1 MPWQIYSVSMASR
14 KEILKQ
20 IADPLTALYGE
31 REAHSIALIAAT
43 ELSGVR
49 RSAFLVDPDAPLE
62 IEGLDEVVERL
73 KNGEPVQYVTGRTEF
88 YGREFGVGQGVLIPR
103 PETEELVD
111 WIVHREGGKAC
122 VLLDVGTGSGCIAAS
137 LKLEMPPVKVF
148 AVDLSEDALRIAQQN
163 FERLGAEVELRRG
176 DALGDLWE
184 VIREPLDVIVSNP
197 PYVPAADLEGM
208 DRNVRDF
215 EPHMALFVPDNDPLL
230 FYRAIAR
237 AGQRMLREGGR
248 LYFEIYHAF
257 AGQMRQMLL
266 REGYCEV
273 EVREDLFGK
282 PRMICCRKK

>member
-1 MPWQIYSVSMASR
+1 MASR

-31 REAHSIALIAAT
+31 REAHSIALIVAT
-43 ELSGVR
+43 ELSGIG
-49 RSAFLVDPDAPLE
+49 RSTFLVDPDSELE
-62 IEGLDEVVERL
+62 IEGLDAVIERL
-73 KNGEPVQYVTGRTEF
+73 KKGEPVQYVTGRTEF
-88 YGREFGVGQGVLIPR
+88 FGREFEVGAGVLIPR

-111 WIVHREGGKAC
+111 WIVRREASKAC
-122 VLLDVGTGSGCIAAS
+122 SLLDVGTGSGCIAAS
-137 LKLEMPPVKVF
+137 LKLEMPSARVF
-148 AVDLSEDALRIAQQN
+148 AVDLSDDALRIAHRN
-163 FERLGAEVELRRG
+163 FERLEADVELRRG
-176 DALGDLWE
+176 DALGDLGA
-184 VIREPLDVIVSNP
+184 VVREPLDVIVSNP

-237 AGQRMLREGGR
+237 AGQGMLREGGR

-257 AGQMRQMLL
+257 AEEMQQMLL
-266 REGYCEV
+266 GEGYCEV